1 MRKIVFFIGLILGF
15 SIVQAQTLSLKDCRD
30 LALKNNANLAAS
42 NYKIDQAN
50 HTERQYY
57 ANYLPNF
64 KLIGGAWYNN
74 FSKSA
79 NINLAE
85 YPVVQA
91 LGTMFPDL
99 MNLIQPI
106 DLSFKTG
113 LSYTAGLM
121 LQQPIYMGGKITS
134 AHNMAKLGQDV
145 AKQQKALTIQEVL
158 VQTDEAYVLAVKA
171 KEMQKVAKQYN
182 TMLQELLRQV
192 ESLKK
197 HGMAAQND
205 LLRVQVKL
213 NESELQLRKAE
224 NSIRLTKMNLC
235 HAMGMNLTSDI
246 DVKDEYPEEIEVDMK
261 FSGIENR
268 PEYIMLQKQVEVANE
283 QIKLNRSDYLP
294 NVALILDYGYTNAFR
309 FNHSSVFDDFSFNGL
324 VTVSVPL
331 FHFGEGSH
339 KVKAAKAQ
347 KAVVEMQQ
355 RDLNDKME
363 LELAQAANNLDEAK
377 LEVEVAQRS
386 LSQADENLRIT
397 NNQYKNGMS
406 TLTEVLE
413 AQTLWQQAYESHT
426 EAKFQAYLM
435 QSKYLKAA
443 GLLK

>member
-1 MRKIVFFIGLILGF
+1 MRKIVFFIGLMLGY
-15 SIVQAQTLSLKDCRD
+15 SVIQAQTLSLAECRE

-64 KLIGGAWYNN
+64 KLIGGAWYNSFN
-74 FSKSA
+74 KSTS
-79 NINLAE
+79 INLAE
-85 YPVVQA
+85 YPIVQA

-99 MNLIQPI
+99 AGMIQPI

-113 LSYTAGLM
+113 LSYTASLM
-121 LQQPIYMGGKITS
+121 LQQPIYMGGKITA
-134 AHNMAKLGQDV
+134 AHNMAKLGLDV
-145 AKQQKALTIQEVL
+145 AEQQKALTTQEVL

-171 KEMQKVAKQYN
+171 KEMQKVAQQYN

-192 ESLKK
+192 ES
-197 HGMAAQND
+197 
-205 LLRVQVKL
+205 
-213 NESELQLRKAE
+213 S
-224 NSIRLTKMNLC
+224 
-235 HAMGMNLTSDI
+235 SDI
-246 DVKDEYPEEIEVDMK
+246 DVKDDYPETAEVDMK
-261 FSGIENR
+261 SSGIENR

-283 QIKLNRSDYLP
+283 QIKLNRSDFLP
-294 NVALILDYGYTNAFR
+294 NVALILDYGYANAFR
-309 FNHSSVFDDFSFNGL
+309 FNHSSVLDDFSFNGL

-331 FHFGEGSH
+331 FHFGEGAH

-347 KAVVEMQQ
+347 KAVAEMQQ
-355 RDLNDKME
+355 RDLNEKME

-426 EAKFQAYLM
+426 EARFQEYLM
-435 QSKYLKAA
+435 RSKYLKAA

>member
-246 DVKDEYPEEIEVDMK
+246 DVKDEYPKEIEVDMK

-331 FHFGEGSH
+331 FHFGEEL
-339 KVKAAKAQ
+339 KV
-347 KAVVEMQQ
+347 
-355 RDLNDKME
+355 
-363 LELAQAANNLDEAK
+363 LDFA
-377 LEVEVAQRS
+377 
-386 LSQADENLRIT
+386 
-397 NNQYKNGMS
+397 
-406 TLTEVLE
+406 
-413 AQTLWQQAYESHT
+413 
-426 EAKFQAYLM
+426 
-435 QSKYLKAA
+435 
-443 GLLK
+443 